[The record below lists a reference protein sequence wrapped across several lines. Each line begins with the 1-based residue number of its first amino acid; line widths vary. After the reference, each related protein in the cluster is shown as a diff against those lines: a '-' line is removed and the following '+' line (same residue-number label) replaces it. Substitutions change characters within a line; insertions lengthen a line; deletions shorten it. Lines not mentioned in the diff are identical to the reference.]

1 MFRGT
6 FTALVTPF
14 RNGGIDVSAFETL
27 IPTQTAAG
35 ITGLVAIGTT
45 GESPT
50 LSHEEREEVI
60 RLTVATANK
69 RCVVLAGT
77 GSNATQHAVTDTKA
91 AEKLGVDGALL
102 VAPYYNKP
110 SQEGLFR
117 HFKAIAEATSLP
129 IILYNIPG
137 RCSVDIVPETVARL
151 AKECRNIVS
160 IKEASGSVERVSDLR
175 RRLPESFTIL
185 SGDDSL
191 TLPFMAVGAAGLV
204 SVASNLFP
212 GKVCALVRACEAGD
226 LKSAAELHRKLLPLF
241 KDLFI
246 EPNPVPVKT
255 ALGWRG
261 AMSGEVRLPLC
272 EMSEANQASLR
283 KTLEEFEQNKRSRLR
298 ACCSSARPDAWERR
312 FSISRGPTGKSRS
325 SRNAILA
332 MRFSQSLR
340 IVTWLSISATP
351 MPSTKSAALRY
362 TIINRLSLG
371 RLDIRNSNV
380 AKSKMRRRFCRLYSR
395 PISALE

>member
-14 RNGGIDVSAFETL
+14 RDGGIDTSAFEKL
-27 IPTQTAAG
+27 IEAQIAAG
-35 ITGLVAIGTT
+35 ITGIVAVGTT

-50 LSHEEREEVI
+50 LSHQEREQVI
-60 RLTVATANK
+60 RLAVAIANK
-69 RCVVLAGT
+69 RGQVLAGT
-77 GSNATQHAVTDTKA
+77 GSNATHHAVADTKA

-117 HFKAIAEATSLP
+117 HFKTVADATSLP
-129 IILYNIPG
+129 IMLYNIPG
-137 RCSVDIVPETVARL
+137 RCGVDIAPDTVARL

-160 IKEASGSVERVSDLR
+160 IKEASGSVERVSELR
-175 RRLPESFTIL
+175 AHLPESFTIL

-191 TLPFMAVGAAGLV
+191 TLPFMSVGAVGVV

-212 GKVCALVRACEAGD
+212 AEICALVHAYESGD
-226 LKSAAELHRKLLPLF
+226 VKSAENLHRKLFPLF

-261 AMSGEVRLPLC
+261 AMSGECRLPLC
-272 EMSEANQASLR
+272 EMSEANQARLR
-283 KTLEEFEQNKRSRLR
+283 KSLAEFEQR
-298 ACCSSARPDAWERR
+298 
-312 FSISRGPTGKSRS
+312 
-325 SRNAILA
+325 
-332 MRFSQSLR
+332 
-340 IVTWLSISATP
+340 
-351 MPSTKSAALRY
+351 
-362 TIINRLSLG
+362 
-371 RLDIRNSNV
+371 
-380 AKSKMRRRFCRLYSR
+380 
-395 PISALE
+395 

>member
-14 RNGGIDVSAFETL
+14 RNGGIDDSAFKKL
-27 IPTQTAAG
+27 IEAQIAAG
-35 ITGLVAIGTT
+35 ITGVVAIGTT

-50 LSHEEREEVI
+50 LSHEEREQVV
-60 RLTVATANK
+60 RLSVATANK
-69 RCVVLAGT
+69 RCLVLAGT
-77 GSNATQHAVTDTKA
+77 GSNATQHAVADTRI
-91 AEKLGVDGALL
+91 AEQFGADGALL

-129 IILYNIPG
+129 IMLYNIPG
-137 RCSVDIVPETVARL
+137 RCSVDIMPETVARL
-151 AKECRNIVS
+151 AKDCRNIVS
-160 IKEASGSVERVSDLR
+160 IKEASGSVERVGELR

-191 TLPFMAVGAAGLV
+191 TLPFMAVGAAGVV
-204 SVASNLFP
+204 SVVSNLFP
-212 GKVCALVRACEAGD
+212 SEVCALVRSCESGD
-226 LKSAAELHRKLLPLF
+226 LKSAAKLHRKLLPLF

-272 EMSEANQASLR
+272 EMSEANQARLR
-283 KTLEEFEQNKRSRLR
+283 KTLE
-298 ACCSSARPDAWERR
+298 DVER
-312 FSISRGPTGKSRS
+312 G
-325 SRNAILA
+325 
-332 MRFSQSLR
+332 
-340 IVTWLSISATP
+340 
-351 MPSTKSAALRY
+351 
-362 TIINRLSLG
+362 
-371 RLDIRNSNV
+371 
-380 AKSKMRRRFCRLYSR
+380 
-395 PISALE
+395 E

>member
-6 FTALVTPF
+6 FTAVVTPF
-14 RNGGIDVSAFETL
+14 RDGGVDDSAFKKLIET
-27 IPTQTAAG
+27 QVAAG
-35 ITGLVAIGTT
+35 ITGIVAIGTT

-50 LSHEEREEVI
+50 LSHDEREHVI
-60 RLTVATANK
+60 RLAVTTANK
-69 RCVVLAGT
+69 RCLVLAGT
-77 GSNATQHAVTDTKA
+77 GSNATQHAVADTVM

-117 HFKAIAEATSLP
+117 HFKAIADATSLP
-129 IILYNIPG
+129 IMLYNIPG
-137 RCSVDIVPETVARL
+137 RCSVDIVPETVVRL
-151 AKECRNIVS
+151 AKECGNIVA

-191 TLPFMAVGAAGLV
+191 TLPFMAVGAAGVV

-212 GKVCALVRACEAGD
+212 GEVCALVRACESGD
-226 LKSAAELHRKLLPLF
+226 LKSAAKLHRKLLPLF

-272 EMSEANQASLR
+272 EMSEANQDRLR
-283 KTLEEFEQNKRSRLR
+283 KTLEEFERKKN
-298 ACCSSARPDAWERR
+298 D
-312 FSISRGPTGKSRS
+312 F
-325 SRNAILA
+325 
-332 MRFSQSLR
+332 
-340 IVTWLSISATP
+340 
-351 MPSTKSAALRY
+351 
-362 TIINRLSLG
+362 
-371 RLDIRNSNV
+371 
-380 AKSKMRRRFCRLYSR
+380 
-395 PISALE
+395 